1 MGAQEESHWE
11 NPYVGVGLLDPGPI
25 HLALNR
31 GRPPARLPGPQVF
44 PRHSASA
51 GVGELLGG
59 VVNGKTRGPL
69 GGREGFHFPE
79 RSPGTL

>member
-1 MGAQEESHWE
+1 MPRPESLGD
-11 NPYVGVGLLDPGPI
+11 NPYLGVGLLHPGP
-25 HLALNR
+25 LNR
-31 GRPPARLPGPQVF
+31 GRPPARVAGPQVF

-69 GGREGFHFPE
+69 VGREGFHFPE